1 MVSFVSS
8 WTADYND
15 PDNFIYTFFGT
26 PEKSNVRSLNYFN
39 TDVMSRV
46 APPAALW
53 TTPNA

>member
-46 APPAALW
+46 AAARGIVD
-53 TTPNA
+53 